1 MKIQMTILV
10 LALLASTLVESC
22 FSPVEDCK
30 RDKPDGDS
38 CSSDC
43 DCASEACTSGTCGPD
58 TNSSPASTQA
68 PTPAPTTPA
77 PTTPAPTTTAAG

>member
-38 CSSDC
+38 CSRYC
-43 DCASEACTSGTCGPD
+43 DCASEACFSGTCGPN
-58 TNSSPASTQA
+58 TNASPAS
-68 PTPAPTTPA
+68 TPAPTTPA